1 MKKKDAGTRMYNRKT
16 LLAYIGCQYQVWIKI
31 FVFNLGENC
40 NTYKCIDG
48 KEKLVFP
55 KFIFVLSIVLDNNG
69 VNSYTCSHCTVTVI
83 QWCQYG
89 MFSKKCK
96 CHLIFIVQYI
106 LIKINSDHVFHIY
119 LAMSCQFKVIW

>member
-1 MKKKDAGTRMYNRKT
+1 MVYMKKKDAGTRMYNRKT
-16 LLAYIGCQYQVWIKI
+16 VGLYWMSILSVIKI

-69 VNSYTCSHCTVTVI
+69 VNSYTCSHCTV
-83 QWCQYG
+83 
-89 MFSKKCK
+89 
-96 CHLIFIVQYI
+96 
-106 LIKINSDHVFHIY
+106 NSM
-119 LAMSCQFKVIW
+119 MSIWDVLKEM